1 VTAGRLSPKDA
12 ETRRIVDAMTA
23 QIDAA
28 AARLDTMPA
37 DERRASVVT
46 FARARSYL
54 VNDVLDAVPLT
65 VALRVL
71 VCIQSADAFIKRAA

>member
-1 VTAGRLSPKDA
+1 
-12 ETRRIVDAMTA
+12 
-23 QIDAA
+23 
-28 AARLDTMPA
+28 
-37 DERRASVVT
+37 
-46 FARARSYL
+46 